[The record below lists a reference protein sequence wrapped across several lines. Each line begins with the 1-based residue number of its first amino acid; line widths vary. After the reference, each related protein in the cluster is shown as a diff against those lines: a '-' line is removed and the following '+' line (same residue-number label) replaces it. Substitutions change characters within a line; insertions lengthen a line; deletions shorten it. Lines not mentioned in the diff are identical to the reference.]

1 MSSEWEDRGRAG
13 SWLVVMER
21 LREDKMGR
29 EDRDKERKRE
39 GEKGGIMRF
48 INRVEEVVKVGDGS

>member
-21 LREDKMGR
+21 LREDKTGR